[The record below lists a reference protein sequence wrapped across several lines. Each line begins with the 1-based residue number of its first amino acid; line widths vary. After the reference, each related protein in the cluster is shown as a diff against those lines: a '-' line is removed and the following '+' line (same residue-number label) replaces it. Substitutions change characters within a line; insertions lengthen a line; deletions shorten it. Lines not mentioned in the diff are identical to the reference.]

1 MKLRIFD
8 FYPRI
13 PMFTVLLLF
22 TITFFVYNDFG
33 IRMIFGFAALLYV
46 VLGYLIFRNNNIRL
60 TRVKVL
66 YMILVAVLS
75 ILPFMGKPDSTSL
88 VFVLAVVIC
97 AAVAVIGDVRRSEM
111 ALAYIIL
118 AGFSVLIALYV
129 IAVRIYPNI
138 YYNGVSRFITQESQD
153 MNKQLLRDG
162 YGITLGGN
170 VVFIDY
176 VLTLCGLLTF
186 NMIMAYKEKLRNKLV
201 YWGILGIGALG
212 MLIVNRKSELL
223 AYMIAVICCYLV
235 HMSFCTPREKRVIL
249 RITAVFLA
257 AAAGG
262 LVLLG
267 MAGFLNRYLIFIR
280 RLMSNY
286 QGTGLKTDV
295 SSGRTSL
302 WKIALKLFIDHPF
315 LGIGWGQFHEYLPF
329 EFSHLDN
336 VHNNYIQ
343 LLCET
348 GITGFLLVIVPMVLM
363 FKETYRTLILNR
375 RKTNR
380 EPLLMALNSTSYG
393 LQISFF
399 VISFLDPC
407 LYKMSFW
414 PFFAIAIMLSS
425 CTEKALLEKEE

>member
-60 TRVKVL
+60 TRIKVL
-66 YMILVAVLS
+66 YIIMAAAMTV
-75 ILPFMGKPDSTSL
+75 LPFTGTAENPT
-88 VFVLAVVIC
+88 VYVLAIDIC
-97 AAVAVIGDVRRSEM
+97 ALAAIIGDVRRSEM
-111 ALAYIIL
+111 AMAYKIL

-129 IAVRIYPNI
+129 IAVRIEPKI
-138 YYNGVSRFITQESQD
+138 YFNGVSRFITQESRD
-153 MNKQLLRDG
+153 MNRQLLRDG

-176 VLTLCGLLTF
+176 VLSLCGLLTF
-186 NMIMAYKEKLRNKLV
+186 NLIMAYKGKLRNKLV

-223 AYMIAVICCYLV
+223 AYMIAVFFCYLI
-235 HMSFCTPREKRVIL
+235 HMSFCTPPEKRKIL
-249 RITAVFLA
+249 RITAVFLV

-267 MAGFLNRYLIFIR
+267 MAGFLNRYLVFIQ

-286 QGTGLKTDV
+286 QGTGLKADV

-302 WKIALKLFIDHPF
+302 WKLALTLFLDHPF
-315 LGIGWGQFHEYLPF
+315 FGIGWRMFHGYLPF

-336 VHNNYIQ
+336 AHNNYIQ

-348 GITGFLLVIVPMVLM
+348 GITGFLLVVVPMVMMLR
-363 FKETYRTLILNR
+363 ETYRNIRVNR
-375 RKTNR
+375 RETDR
-380 EPLLMALNSTSYG
+380 EPLLMALNITSFG
-393 LQISFF
+393 LQISFLI
-399 VISFLDPC
+399 ISFLDPC
-407 LYKMSFW
+407 LYKISFW
-414 PFFAIAIMLSS
+414 PFFAIAIMLST